1 MITNSTSSD
10 CNWTRTHNYLAHK
23 RTLNHLAKLAKW
35 LTVSLWTKWLWVRV
49 QLQSLKLQTSHLLRT
64 WHDKITQLI
73 PLHLIKSAFG
83 INFKF
88 HLNLDFDDSK
98 ILTFLSFDKQLFR
111 NWCKYLLSFVNIP
124 CSILSQPIWYN
135 KIIKIGSK
143 PIYVEEFVKQ
153 NFFFLY
159 DFFNSGNEF
168 KTWDKLGK
176 KYSKKIKAQI

>member
-1 MITNSTSSD
+1 MLVYELSGCGFESS
-10 CNWTRTHNYLAHK
+10 C
-23 RTLNHLAKLAKW
+23 
-35 LTVSLWTKWLWVRV
+35 
-49 QLQSLKLQTSHLLRT
+49 SHLNFRFRACFEPGVPWHSGSYRVGIHSEMRT
-64 WHDKITQLI
+64 WHNKNIQLI
-73 PLHLIKSAFG
+73 PLHLINSAFG
-83 INFKF
+83 ISFKF
-88 HLNLDFDDSK
+88 HLNLDFNNSK
-98 ILTFLSFDKQLFR
+98 ILTFPSFYKQLFR
-111 NWCKYLLSFVNIP
+111 NWSKYLLSFVNIP

-135 KIIKIGSK
+135 KNIKIGSK